1 MMSNGTTS
9 PEWPPQI
16 TRRPSFAERVEA
28 LLEELAADVLED
40 EVDAAAVRQPHHLL
54 DDVLRLRG

>member
-9 PEWPPQI
+9 PACAAADDEPAVL
-16 TRRPSFAERVEA
+16 AERVEP

-40 EVDAAAVRQPHHLL
+40 EVDAAAVGERA
-54 DDVLRLRG
+54 